1 MSDVST
7 EQEPDPTKADELLTF
22 ITNYINSR
30 GFAPS
35 TREMAEGMGM
45 KSVQGIHRYLTQLR
59 EDGKVDWEPTKA
71 RTLRVIAQPGKAG
84 VAGRSL

>member
-1 MSDVST
+1 MSDVA
-7 EQEPDPTKADELLTF
+7 ENQETDPTKADELLTF

-45 KSVQGIHRYLTQLR
+45 KSVQGIHRYLTRLK
-59 EDGKVDWEPTKA
+59 EDGKVEWEPNRA
-71 RTLRVIAQPGKAG
+71 RTLRVIDGSKR
-84 VAGRSL
+84 RSVLG